1 MESTTCGVFMIVLGL
16 VGFVCSWAARDYLD
30 QPVLRRARRMA
41 VWRAG
46 RRAGRRAA
54 RKVVG

>member
-1 MESTTCGVFMIVLGL
+1 MITETQGIWMMAIGLVLG
-16 VGFVCSWAARDYLD
+16 VCSWAARDYLE

-46 RRAGRRAA
+46 RRAA